1 MASTSRVLVAI
12 VQLCYNAKEWALLN
26 EHIVMLTKRRSQ
38 LKLAVAAMVR
48 ECCTFID
55 QTPDKET
62 KLKLIESLRNVTEG
76 KVNYLL
82 YYIYKLK
89 FYYSNN

>member
-1 MASTSRVLVAI
+1 VFIIFYIIILKGSDMASTSRVLVAI

-76 KVNYLL
+76 KVNY
-82 YYIYKLK
+82 
-89 FYYSNN
+89 